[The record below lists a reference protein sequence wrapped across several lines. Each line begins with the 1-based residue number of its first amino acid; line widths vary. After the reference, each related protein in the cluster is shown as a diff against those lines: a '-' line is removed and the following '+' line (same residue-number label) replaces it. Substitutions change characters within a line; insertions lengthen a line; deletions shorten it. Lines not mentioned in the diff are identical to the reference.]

1 MKKKLKQPVIYKCT
15 ECKGDAT
22 IAMTGWKD
30 WTGKVYIKKGERLC
44 MACSKK
50 RTGHRMF

>member
-22 IAMTGWKD
+22 VAMTMWKD
-30 WTGKVYIKKGERLC
+30 SDGNSYIKKGERLC
-44 MACSKK
+44 MPCTKK